1 CYRSSSPLNRKAVH
15 AWMLAVG
22 MLIALQ
28 APGQPYQD
36 GTAYAGDY
44 VNDALRF
51 DAGGSIDSLHLNELG
66 VSIIAGF
73 IGDRLIADGW

>member
-1 CYRSSSPLNRKAVH
+1 
-15 AWMLAVG
+15 MLAVG

-44 VNDALRF
+44 VSDALSSTL
-51 DAGGSIDSLHLNELG
+51 AE
-66 VSIIAGF
+66 A
-73 IGDRLIADGW
+73 